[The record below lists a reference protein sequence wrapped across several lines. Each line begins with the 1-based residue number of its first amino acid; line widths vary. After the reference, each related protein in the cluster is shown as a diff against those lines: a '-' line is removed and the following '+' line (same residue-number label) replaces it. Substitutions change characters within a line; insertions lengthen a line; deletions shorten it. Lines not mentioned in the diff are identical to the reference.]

1 MGHTQNI
8 VSVLFLIRQEQW
20 PSPHTTTCSQW
31 TYLTSVSIVLFYDTM
46 SSSMSEKYEQCL
58 KYISSN
64 IGNYTKPE
72 LFKLWVWDA
81 VENVADLKDVT
92 KISKNFYELV
102 NVELRK
108 IEKSDD
114 YSLKEKLQMV
124 FIFSRAVSND
134 FVKRIMGDSKANQ
147 LLVAGLEQF
156 RVRQELNKQP
166 TAPIHPNSS
175 ANPPV
180 PLPSSQGPGS
190 GRSSSKRAQARTT
203 PAADSKRSKP
213 TTATSPNAS
222 SSPYRTPSPPRML
235 PMTHRSADSATQTIT
250 IPPRAMVDAATMTE
264 ETTIEEK
271 LIESRA
277 LLDCAWFF
285 ARQFRIANEDLDLFA
300 YIDSVSKGHQKV
312 AAYECDDLISTAILF
327 VKAAMEPAN
336 NDFSYYPFRKF
347 LRDFYEDLV
356 EPLHKEN
363 GYLLEKSMKLI
374 VKEVQTHGESTDVVS
389 RDIICSALKTLLD
402 SVTDNSPR
410 LLSAY
415 GKGSGRSSIKLRNEK
430 DVSPTTADSKRSKP
444 ATDSKTDAVMNED
457 DTIEIYPAPIPFM
470 LLPTEPGMVKIMR
483 ITDVV
488 WNFASECKINASEI
502 DIVKH
507 RNNLSGHELLTA
519 SECNDF
525 IVNAITAIRGKGEPA
540 TSFHSGAN
548 FLPLVKCLRDFTEC
562 FIKPLDEIHGNI
574 LGDSLDY
581 MNEQLSE
588 LGDLIHTNVV
598 PRKEIRSI
606 LVRILETVTPK
617 EFQEPVLAD
626 KSHEM

>member
-1 MGHTQNI
+1 
-8 VSVLFLIRQEQW
+8 
-20 PSPHTTTCSQW
+20 
-31 TYLTSVSIVLFYDTM
+31 M

-134 FVKRIMGDSKANQ
+134 FVKRLTDNGYN
-147 LLVAGLEQF
+147 VT
-156 RVRQELNKQP
+156 LNKKNVITFVESSDKTFCRLSFHAQNNGRFKGQPVTSRRQP

-347 LRDFYEDLV
+347 LRDFYIDLV